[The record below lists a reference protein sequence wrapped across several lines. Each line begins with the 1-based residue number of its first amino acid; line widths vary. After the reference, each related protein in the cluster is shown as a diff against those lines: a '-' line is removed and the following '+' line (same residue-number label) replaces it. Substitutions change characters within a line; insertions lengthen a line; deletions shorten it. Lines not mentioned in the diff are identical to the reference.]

1 MEVSDLL
8 LDRAMAIGARSV
20 AVVGTGKNVGKTV
33 VMRAVY
39 RAALARGLR
48 VGVTSI
54 GRDGEANDFVDAL
67 AKPRLRLAA
76 GTLVAGAQ
84 GALPRSPALEW
95 CESTDV
101 RSASGP
107 IAIVRVRSESEIE
120 LVGAPTASGLR
131 DGVEKLFAYGAD
143 FVAIDGAIDRV
154 AALREEDAVIVSC
167 GAASSTSIEAIAAE
181 ARALVALLSLPRYDA
196 TLESVRVDGALTP
209 TQAADFIAGG
219 ERRAIVVRDA
229 TRVTLRGRALL
240 GALDRLQIRV
250 ERPLRPVAVTVNSV
264 GRSGSV
270 EPKAL
275 LRAVRA
281 ATELPT
287 FDIFAA
293 SAA

>member
-33 VMRAVY
+33 VMRAIY
-39 RAALARGLR
+39 RAALARGLT

-67 AKPRLRLAA
+67 AKPRLRLTA
-76 GTLVAGAQ
+76 GTLVAGAC

-101 RSASGP
+101 PSASGA
-107 IAIVRVRSESEIE
+107 IAIVRVRTESEIE
-120 LVGAPTASGLR
+120 LVGAPTASGSR
-131 DGVEKLFAYGAD
+131 ACVEKLFANGAD

-154 AALREEDAVIVSC
+154 ASLREEDAVIVSC
-167 GAASSTSIEAIAAE
+167 GAAASTSVEAIAAE
-181 ARALVALLSLPRYDA
+181 ARALVALLSLPRHDA
-196 TLESVRVDGALTP
+196 TMEALRVEGALTP
-209 TQAADFIAGG
+209 MRAAELIANG
-219 ERRAIVVRDA
+219 ERRAVVVRDA

-240 GALDRLQIRV
+240 GALERLRIRV

-264 GRSGSV
+264 GRAGSV

-281 ATELPT
+281 AAALPT

>member
-54 GRDGEANDFVDAL
+54 GRDGEANDLVDAL

-196 TLESVRVDGALTP
+196 TLESLRVDGALTP